1 MTNDWLAL
9 SLCLTMFVSSCA
21 QESEPTITGEWQCS
35 SSQTSG
41 PMTQTITST
50 DTYASDGQLS
60 SIATMSMEIMNHVTE
75 FKILTSGNWSRNE
88 DKLTITLETAD
99 LGSAKSGDSTVN
111 TATAANLE
119 NLIRSQLEQ
128 NGKVSQVFE
137 IAELTSKSLKLGSS
151 VENPDIT
158 CSR

>member
-1 MTNDWLAL
+1 
-9 SLCLTMFVSSCA
+9 
-21 QESEPTITGEWQCS
+21 
-35 SSQTSG
+35 
-41 PMTQTITST
+41 MTQTITST